1 MTSTPTAGS
10 ESPPQA
16 PADGPPGGGRE
27 RRRHQPPEA
36 RRAQILAA
44 ALSCFGEKGYHAS
57 TMDDLVRASG
67 LSKGSLYWHFSSKED
82 VFLAL
87 FDAFSEELYGEWDR
101 IAESDDDK
109 LEVLR
114 RECESSAQRFANK
127 REFLMTWVEFLAHPA
142 ARERMRDAYAIARE
156 KLVSI
161 VEAGRANGS
170 LRPGPPAEGVA
181 STLVAALEGLLL
193 QWLVDPEFDL
203 EGHVRVSWTLLAEG
217 VRP

>member
-1 MTSTPTAGS
+1 MPSSPSAPPETP
-10 ESPPQA
+10 SPPAGEGAQPHA
-16 PADGPPGGGRE
+16 RE

-87 FDAFSEELYGEWDR
+87 FDAFSEEFYGEWDR
-101 IAESDDDK
+101 IAESEDDK

-114 RECESSAQRFANK
+114 RECASAVSRFADQ
-127 REFLMTWVEFLAHPA
+127 RAFLLTWAEFLSHPA
-142 ARERMRDAYAIARE
+142 ARERMRDGYAVARE
-156 KLVSI
+156 KLAAI
-161 VEAGRANGS
+161 VEVGRANGS
-170 LRPGPPAEGVA
+170 LAPGPPAGSVA
-181 STLVAALEGLLL
+181 TGLVAALEGLFL
-193 QWLVDPEFDL
+193 QWLVDPAFALETEVAVTMGLML
-203 EGHVRVSWTLLAEG
+203 EGL
-217 VRP
+217 RP